1 MIRQECS
8 IIMTVASEAYETVQ
22 LLADE
27 VFLDLKISSEYF
39 VKIVK

>member
-8 IIMTVASEAYETVQ
+8 IIMTVASEANETVQ

-27 VFLDLKISSEYF
+27 VFLILKSLLNIL
-39 VKIVK
+39 